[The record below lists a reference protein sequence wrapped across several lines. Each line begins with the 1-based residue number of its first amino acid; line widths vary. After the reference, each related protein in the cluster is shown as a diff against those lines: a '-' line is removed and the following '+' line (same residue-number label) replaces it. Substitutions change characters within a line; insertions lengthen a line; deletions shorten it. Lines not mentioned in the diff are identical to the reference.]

1 VNQVTLKTVT
11 AYLTIYFVWSSTYF
25 FIKMAL
31 ESFPP
36 YPIAGLR
43 FTLGGILLLALG
55 FASSKSRLQF
65 SFASVLSS
73 MLLGTL
79 LLLGAI
85 GLVTVAEHKVDSH
98 VVALVMAVVTL
109 AVATFERFLFQKSI
123 QCLAHH
129 G

>member
-1 VNQVTLKTVT
+1 
-11 AYLTIYFVWSSTYF
+11 
-25 FIKMAL
+25 
-31 ESFPP
+31 
-36 YPIAGLR
+36 
-43 FTLGGILLLALG
+43 
-55 FASSKSRLQF
+55 
-65 SFASVLSS
+65 